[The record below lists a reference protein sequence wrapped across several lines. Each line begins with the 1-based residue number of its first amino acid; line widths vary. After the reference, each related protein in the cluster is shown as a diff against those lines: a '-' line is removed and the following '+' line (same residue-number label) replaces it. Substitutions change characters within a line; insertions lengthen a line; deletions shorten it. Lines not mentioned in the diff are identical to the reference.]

1 MLLCVFDVVPNSV
14 VWATAIAVVHAN
26 LFLCVR
32 PGISPRLGYL
42 PWPPVVLTVVLF
54 CFPVLA
60 FSFAGPSPAALS
72 MLPPISVLLLPFY
85 HVISRIVVLCFVLLC
100 QADVGLAATIG
111 AMDAANAVAVEW
123 GLGVSTPGVLDEVW
137 ENVTAV
143 LMDFSATRQCPPVP
157 SATIRPDSCLH
168 ARVVYIIMRLRTA
181 RAIRTGVTV

>member
-1 MLLCVFDVVPNSV
+1 MLLCVFDVVPNCV
-14 VWATAIAVVHAN
+14 VWATTIAVVHAN

-32 PGISPRLGYL
+32 PGSSPRLGY
-42 PWPPVVLTVVLF
+42 
-54 CFPVLA
+54 FPVLA
-60 FSFAGPSPAALS
+60 FSFAGPSSAALS
-72 MLPPISVLLLPFY
+72 MLPPVSVLLLPFY
-85 HVISRIVVLCFVLLC
+85 HVISCVVVLCFVLLLC